1 MASLEV
7 GPRLRPKGQ
16 QVTNDLDETLIRE
29 WLAERGY
36 KDLADWAND
45 TPGLTYHKH
54 NDTWTD
60 DDGRPIVLRDFFL
73 QCRHDEVW

>member
-1 MASLEV
+1 M
-7 GPRLRPKGQ
+7 KD
-16 QVTNDLDETLIRE
+16 DLDETLIRE

-36 KDLADWAND
+36 KDLADWAGD
-45 TPGLTYHKH
+45 TPGLTYHKD

-60 DDGRPIVLRDFFL
+60 DDGRPIVVRDFFL